1 MDILIAAENIRKF
14 NSLLLT
20 EKDDLQK
27 RVLLE
32 LLGLEKEKLA
42 AAIAA
47 EQILGPVDKVWQP
60 YLCGGQGKEC

>member
-47 EQILGPVDKVWQP
+47 EQILGKDGP
-60 YLCGGQGKEC
+60 L

>member
-20 EKDDLQK
+20 EKDDPQK

-47 EQILGPVDKVWQP
+47 EQILGKDGP
-60 YLCGGQGKEC
+60 LSR

>member
-20 EKDDLQK
+20 EKDDIQK
-27 RVLLE
+27 HVLLE

-47 EQILGPVDKVWQP
+47 EQILGKDGS
-60 YLCGGQGKEC
+60 LSR

>member
-20 EKDDLQK
+20 EKDDIQK

-47 EQILGPVDKVWQP
+47 EQILGKDGS
-60 YLCGGQGKEC
+60 LSR

>member
-1 MDILIAAENIRKF
+1 MDVFIALANIKNF
-14 NSLLLT
+14 TALLLA
-20 EKDDLQK
+20 EKGDSER

-47 EQILGPVDKVWQP
+47 QARLLPAAA
-60 YLCGGQGKEC
+60 

>member
-1 MDILIAAENIRKF
+1 MDVLIAAENIKNF

-20 EKDDLQK
+20 EKDDCQK

-47 EQILGPVDKVWQP
+47 EKIVGKVDP
-60 YLCGGQGKEC
+60 LPR